1 MQGDGCD
8 CNREKDVI
16 ATETIE
22 DTTYVSPSID
32 RDSTSLY
39 VSA

>member
-1 MQGDGCD
+1 MDVIAIGG
-8 CNREKDVI
+8 KDVI
-16 ATETIE
+16 AMETIE

-32 RDSTSLY
+32 RDTTSLY